1 MVTAVHMNKQ
11 EVATVQSNGEYRV
24 MGLIPGNEYK
34 LTFSQNDQIIRT
46 IPAEIKVT
54 IENEEEVDGVI
65 FYGVYE
71 RKRVT
76 IEGSIF
82 FEGEGIESVD
92 SLSATKSLF
101 EPNDDHKVTLELIDL
116 LNDQTIQTY

>member
-92 SLSATKSLF
+92 SLSATKYLF